1 MNYRIVLKEAP
12 GGQPGRRFFELVGR
26 TLGLTDRALDRRR
39 TGRTIWVADTPELST
54 AEAIREAIVTGY
66 GYDAVIVPTISGPD
80 RRVRRLVPALKKAT
94 AGTPAPRA
102 PTPPSKPAL
111 AAPVEVAEGTLR
123 PRIPAASTAWTGPAH
138 TIGFFVKSAQTPA
151 PRPTAHQPHPPPA
164 TGQFAMALHAIVD
177 VSISSR
183 GEAPKLITEDYPP
196 TGPMPWMAG
205 PAAVEHPP
213 APPSAPGPSADEAPE
228 ADDFWAT
235 CEDEVGLFDGA
246 PDLDLEVVAP
256 HDARYDTRA
265 LNPLGKAAAAAVAEA
280 QDEPEKPA
288 LAGRLAAAASA
299 AWHRITG

>member
-54 AEAIREAIVTGY
+54 AEAIREAVVGGF
-66 GYDAVIVPTISGPD
+66 GYDAIVVPTISGPD
-80 RRVRRLVPALKKAT
+80 RRVRRLVPALKRAS
-94 AGTPAPRA
+94 AGTPTPRA
-102 PTPPSKPAL
+102 PEPPPKPPL
-111 AAPVEVAEGTLR
+111 AVPVEVAEGTLR
-123 PRIPAASTAWTGPAH
+123 PRIPAASTAWSGPAH
-138 TIGFFVKSAQTPA
+138 TIGFFVKTAQ
-151 PRPTAHQPHPPPA
+151 AHVPVATQHQRHPPPA

-183 GEAPKLITEDYPP
+183 GQAPRLITEEYPP

-205 PAAVEHPP
+205 PAQTEHPTAP
-213 APPSAPGPSADEAPE
+213 APPPPGEAAPE

-235 CEDEVGLFDGA
+235 CDDEVGLFDGA
-246 PDLDLEVVAP
+246 PELDLEVVAP

-265 LNPLGKAAAAAVAEA
+265 LNPLGQAAATAATSPGEA
-280 QDEPEKPA
+280 AEKPA
-288 LAGRLAAAASA
+288 LADRLAAAASA
-299 AWHRITG
+299 AWHRLTG